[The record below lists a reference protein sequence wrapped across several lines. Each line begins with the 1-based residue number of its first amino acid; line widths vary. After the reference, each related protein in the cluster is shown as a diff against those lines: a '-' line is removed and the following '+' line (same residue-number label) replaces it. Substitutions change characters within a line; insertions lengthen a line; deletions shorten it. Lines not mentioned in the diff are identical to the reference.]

1 MWRQVPLGVFFF
13 KFINFFFRLFNDWA
27 SDNVY
32 LQSKQTHKQSKSR
45 RLFLTVFHFLTTFR
59 TVKIPPLK
67 NPPSPMHR
75 STKNSPFPAPS
86 PNRQPAKN
94 KENSPPSQNPN
105 RNRKNDE
112 SGLFASAHDSLNR
125 SGLFSYETVCLNKF
139 Y

>member
-1 MWRQVPLGVFFF
+1 MAAGPSWSFFF

-32 LQSKQTHKQSKSR
+32 LKSKQTHKQSKSR

-75 STKNSPFPAPS
+75 STKNSPSPAPT
-86 PNRQPAKN
+86 PPAKN

-112 SGLFASAHDSLNR
+112 SGLFASAHDPLNR
-125 SGLFSYETVCLNKF
+125 SGLFSYQIVRLDKF
-139 Y
+139 D

>member
-1 MWRQVPLGVFFF
+1 MVLETRRCRCGGRLEFFAWSF
-13 KFINFFFRLFNDWA
+13 FLNSLIFFRLFNDWA

-86 PNRQPAKN
+86 PHQPPKTKKIHPLPKIQTETAKTT
-94 KENSPPSQNPN
+94 KAVYSQALTI
-105 RNRKNDE
+105 R
-112 SGLFASAHDSLNR
+112 
-125 SGLFSYETVCLNKF
+125 
-139 Y
+139 